1 MNVLKTRWKD
11 KDYRKYISF
20 ANSDLT
26 NKTNRLLLNFKIK
39 GTSHVHIKNTSHSNT
54 FIFTEE
60 WMVCPKSNDGNCCL
74 FSFFCHILS
83 LNNCWDPPHVT
94 EVYHCI
100 ANGAGVPVDYTY
112 NNTLGNSYR
121 IKVAFIVLKKAR
133 QKKWTV
139 PIKTNPKV
147 IELRQLKKTSIEM
160 SSLYVQAFKYEKT
173 SQELQTSPWQNL
185 QFKEHVLYLL

>member
-1 MNVLKTRWKD
+1 MVFDDFPNFSILFVVVSIFQIGTVFGNFRERFKTRWKD

-39 GTSHVHIKNTSHSNT
+39 GASHVHIKNTSHSNT

-83 LNNCWDPPHVT
+83 LNNC
-94 EVYHCI
+94 
-100 ANGAGVPVDYTY
+100 
-112 NNTLGNSYR
+112 
-121 IKVAFIVLKKAR
+121 
-133 QKKWTV
+133 
-139 PIKTNPKV
+139 
-147 IELRQLKKTSIEM
+147 
-160 SSLYVQAFKYEKT
+160 
-173 SQELQTSPWQNL
+173 
-185 QFKEHVLYLL
+185 

>member
-1 MNVLKTRWKD
+1 MFQFFKLGLFSEIFVSVLKTRWKD

-74 FSFFCHILS
+74 FSFFLPYS
-83 LNNCWDPPHVT
+83 LAEQLLRPPSRDWSLPLYYSV
-94 EVYHCI
+94 EAVLRI

-121 IKVAFIVLKKAR
+121 IKVAFIVLKK
-133 QKKWTV
+133 QDKIMNCSNKD
-139 PIKTNPKV
+139 
-147 IELRQLKKTSIEM
+147 
-160 SSLYVQAFKYEKT
+160 
-173 SQELQTSPWQNL
+173 
-185 QFKEHVLYLL
+185 